1 MDGGLES
8 EAHRTDINDPV
19 YLERMEMVYD
29 QCPCSSVTCVV
40 SRGYRR
46 GTSRPRLVHLPL
58 QGQPGAQQMGP
69 TCKGDTPYP
78 NGRRDLPQLGLD
90 AASPVT

>member
-29 QCPCSSVTCVV
+29 QSPCSSATCVV

-46 GTSRPRLVHLPL
+46 GTSRP
-58 QGQPGAQQMGP
+58 
-69 TCKGDTPYP
+69 T
-78 NGRRDLPQLGLD
+78 
-90 AASPVT
+90 